1 MAASPRTAGLALGVG
16 QEQGRVREHGI
27 MRYDVVEEQ
36 RGRGEPA
43 MRHKENIRQPR

>member
-36 RGRGEPA
+36 RVGQQGDYKAGE
-43 MRHKENIRQPR
+43 ESPR